1 MWSKCLTFCSE
12 MPPFQSKSFG
22 DVFITFRSPK
32 VLPTSTQP
40 VVECSYFRRPARV
53 HHIQN
58 TACGFSLHLE
68 IGCSSASL
76 CKCPPECIL
85 AALPSSSSPVDPEA
99 EDCHCHELKGC
110 GGVITQPLQLSP
122 QQECHSHHVLLL
134 QALLFWAKKRFTE
147 YLHTSTKLY
156 NSGQSLWFS
165 QSGS

>member
-1 MWSKCLTFCSE
+1 

-68 IGCSSASL
+68 IGYTASV
-76 CKCPPECIL
+76 CFK
-85 AALPSSSSPVDPEA
+85 
-99 EDCHCHELKGC
+99 EDNDE
-110 GGVITQPLQLSP
+110 QLSTWVYSG
-122 QQECHSHHVLLL
+122 CL
-134 QALLFWAKKRFTE
+134 AKFQFSCGSWSKRFSLSWTKRAWWGNYTTSTTFTPTRASQSSCALATSSTILSQE
-147 YLHTSTKLY
+147 TFHRTSTSTKLY